1 MKQFN
6 ENLPIQLVPCNNQDL
21 VGVFRWFNS
30 EKSVFYWGG
39 PGVSYPLQIKRFK
52 TESKFEKSHSYV
64 LKQGRQLLAFGQIYN
79 RLDHCHLGRLVV
91 SPAYRG
97 QGVGGQL
104 IMALLS
110 EGQKILGLSRGSLFV
125 LSDNK
130 AALKLY
136 QKMDF
141 VVTEYPKTIPLKKC
155 LYMTWSQKPD

>member
-1 MKQFN
+1 MKKLN
-6 ENLPIQLVPCNNQDL
+6 DTVSMQLIPCNNQDL
-21 VGVFRWFNS
+21 IGVFRWFNS

-91 SPAYRG
+91 SPAFRG

-104 IMALLS
+104 IKELLA
-110 EGQKILGLSRGSLFV
+110 EGRQKLRLTRGSLFV

-130 AALKLY
+130 AAIKLY
-136 QKMDF
+136 QKMAF
-141 VVTEYPKTIPLKKC
+141 VTTEYPKTIPLKNC
-155 LYMTWSQKPD
+155 LYMTLAEKPD